1 MDTRVSS
8 NQFPGADETH
18 SLKLAESS
26 SLEGFS
32 INQVQCFTESAL
44 RTPSW
49 RSSWGSCSPGCLC
62 ATRGGT
68 PRWERLSADSWAI
81 WGWHPWLGHTAPPR
95 HLGLIAAKRP
105 DANQQ
110 LNLHLLL
117 HWGPKRGLVMMC
129 QPLIYN
135 PALHLMKLND
145 FYSLPHS
152 CCICPLP
159 RLTKHKGVNLTDI
172 GPNYTDGFIQITS
185 EQKSNLENMWQ
196 LRWGARGSKENC
208 GYSSVNYSSLVTSFV
223 FI

>member
-8 NQFPGADETH
+8 NQFPSADETH

-32 INQVQCFTESAL
+32 INQVQCFTESAP

-49 RSSWGSCSPGCLC
+49 RSSWESCSPGCLC

-68 PRWERLSADSWAI
+68 PHWEHWSADSWAI
-81 WGWHPWLGHTAPPR
+81 SGWHSWIGHQLSR
-95 HLGLIAAKRP
+95 LVLIAAEMPARSSATLSSLLRSKTWLIY
-105 DANQQ
+105 DV
-110 LNLHLLL
+110 LVLHLESSLL
-117 HWGPKRGLVMMC
+117 FMNLYDSNS
-129 QPLIYN
+129 IYH
-135 PALHLMKLND
+135 PCCVCHL
-145 FYSLPHS
+145 S
-152 CCICPLP
+152 

-196 LRWGARGSKENC
+196 LRWSACVAKKQTNKKKQVATRA
-208 GYSSVNYSSLVTSFV
+208 L
-223 FI
+223 IIHH